1 MNTSASMMAR
11 PMRFRFT
18 YSPPATGTP
27 MSSVPLRPSA
37 DDDRT
42 ADRQRREAVLPRAV
56 EVLDGVLAAAGI
68 HRVAVRQERLAAQ
81 LLDHI
86 HHRAGVVRA
95 QKADVA
101 LLAKMHLDGDKLA
114 VHVNLANPAF

>member
-1 MNTSASMMAR
+1 MLN
-11 PMRFRFT
+11 
-18 YSPPATGTP
+18 
-27 MSSVPLRPSA
+27 
-37 DDDRT
+37 
-42 ADRQRREAVLPRAV
+42 
-56 EVLDGVLAAAGI
+56 GVLAAAGI

-101 LLAKMHLDGDKLA
+101 LLAKMHLDGNKLA
-114 VHVNLANPAF
+114 VHVNLANPRLLNQLFELGGQAVAERDRSEIGIIDFRFFHGNLSLNLKVFDAYTSYYKA